1 MSTYSSAANMDVFV
15 NSIDELTKC
24 VFFDDIGQDYE
35 MAVSEQE
42 LQKSAWIS
50 SLLANSSEDQHR
62 KKALSF
68 AVLYYVTKREGEREP
83 LYRRYLYTIL
93 SRLGNIPT
101 ANALADQF
109 EGEGIEI
116 AENGSLLDAEI
127 FFTEEFYRFD
137 DETVFTDFQKRV
149 WENLEDDYFVFSGP
163 TSSGKSF
170 LLQTFVEY
178 KIEEVD
184 NFQGI
189 YLVPSKALIS
199 EVSTKFKKELG
210 DEIDVRTSA
219 YIDELGDSYLL
230 VLTPERCLQLFD
242 YEDDD
247 DVDFDLI
254 FLDEIQ
260 ELESESR
267 GPLFE
272 DVLGNLED
280 MWGSAQILAAGPNIS
295 NPKEILGEI
304 IKGDTSDVKSMY
316 NPAVHIECN
325 FTFYKRS
332 SNIEVTIESPSGS
345 ELTETID
352 RPTGLS
358 YSTIGGP
365 MKKAVRRFDEEFGG
379 SGQTLVYSPKT
390 QTAESLAE
398 GLAESRNKQQISP
411 RRKSLIDYLER
422 TIHEEYTL
430 AESLK
435 NGVAFHHSG
444 VPQVAREEI
453 EELFDEEDIEAIAST
468 STLLQGVN
476 LPAEKM
482 YILDPS
488 KGKNQILSDHEF
500 ENLLGRVGRVGEK
513 MYGTI
518 YYLDRE
524 DEEWADDRIGKTT
537 SKEVTSATKK
547 AISENREE
555 LIENIDNKDINRM
568 DNKGLKYTITLL
580 RNRHIRDNKSVSN
593 YLSKKD
599 VPQSEINEIQTRLEP
614 LLADLEIPKEI
625 LRKNPTV
632 DPLLQNQLYKNITAN
647 HQMWEINP
655 RNLRNDFFRVTRQ
668 LNSIFKFA
676 EDPENGIEDIGDSE
690 LRAYNFIRSLF
701 QGYHWVDGKDYK
713 QMISLR
719 RQALREKKVST
730 SIKNVMKITR
740 HDVQYLFVKYYKILC
755 DILSSIDDYDNAF
768 MLNFDKRL
776 ERGSINPSHL
786 KMMDMGID
794 RSIAIEYTPP
804 DDEDVEEYLESMVS
818 SMEPLYQRHLQN
830 AGVNVNNT
838 NDE

>member
-1 MSTYSSAANMDVFV
+1 MSTFSSAAEMDVFV
-15 NSIDELTKC
+15 NSIDELTRC
-24 VFFDDIGQDYE
+24 VFYDDIGKKYE
-35 MAVSEQE
+35 MNVSERE
-42 LQKSAWIS
+42 LRKSAWIS
-50 SLLANSSEDQHR
+50 SLLANSEDDQHR

-68 AVLYYVTKREGEREP
+68 AVLYYVSKREQEREP

-109 EGEGIEI
+109 EGSNIEI
-116 AENGSLLDAEI
+116 TEGGSLLDAEI
-127 FFTEEFYRFD
+127 NFTEEFYRFD
-137 DETVFTDFQKRV
+137 DDTIFTDFQKRI
-149 WENLEDDYFVFSGP
+149 WANLDDEYFVFSGP

-170 LLQTFVEY
+170 LLQTYINY
-178 KIEEVD
+178 KIEKNSE
-184 NFQGI
+184 FQGI
-189 YLVPSKALIS
+189 YLVPSRALIS
-199 EVSTKFKKELG
+199 EVSTDFKKELG
-210 DEIDVRTSA
+210 DHVEVRTGA
-219 YIDELGDSYLL
+219 YLDELDDSYLL

-242 YEDDD
+242 YEDDK

-260 ELESESR
+260 ELESKSR

-272 DVLGNLED
+272 DVMGNLEEIWSD
-280 MWGSAQILAAGPNIS
+280 AQILAAGPNIS
-295 NPKEILGEI
+295 NPKEILEEIVQGEA
-304 IKGDTSDVKSMY
+304 SDIKSMF

-325 FTFYKRS
+325 FTFYKRQ
-332 SNIEVTIESPSGS
+332 NHIDVTLESPSGS
-345 ELTETID
+345 ELNETLD

-365 MKKAVRRFDEEFGG
+365 KKEAARKFDNEYGG
-379 SGQTLVYSPKT
+379 SGQTLLYSPKT
-390 QTAESLAE
+390 STAESLAE
-398 GLAESRNKQQISP
+398 GMAEARSKQNISGRCRN
-411 RRKSLIDYLER
+411 LIDYLKR

-430 AESLK
+430 AQTLEQ
-435 NGVAFHHSG
+435 GVAFHHSG

-453 EELFDEEDIEAIAST
+453 EELFDEEEIEAIAST

-488 KGKNQILSDHEF
+488 KGKDRVLSDHEF

-518 YYLDRE
+518 YYIDRE
-524 DEEWADDRIGKTT
+524 DDEWADDRIGKTT
-537 SKEVTSATKK
+537 SKEVTSATRK
-547 AISENREE
+547 AISEHRDE
-555 LIENIDNKDINRM
+555 LIEKIDDENINHMGD
-568 DNKGLKYTITLL
+568 KGLKYTITLL
-580 RNRHIRDNKSVSN
+580 RNRYVKDDKSVRD
-593 YLSKKD
+593 YLKKKD
-599 VPQSEINEIQTRLEP
+599 MSNEDIDEIATRLEP
-614 LLADLEIPKEI
+614 LLDDLDIPKEI

-632 DPLLQNQLYKNITAN
+632 DPILQNQLYKNVTTNQAL
-647 HQMWEINP
+647 WEINP
-655 RNLRNDFFRVTRQ
+655 ANLQNDFFAVTRR

-676 EDPENGIEDIGDSE
+676 EDPQNGIEDVGDSE
-690 LRAYNFIRSLF
+690 LRAYNLIRALF
-701 QGYHWVDGKDYK
+701 QGFHWIDGKDYK

-719 RQALREKKVST
+719 RQSLNEKKIST
-730 SIKNVMKITR
+730 SIKNVMRITR

-755 DILSSIDDYDNAF
+755 DILRSIEDYDNAF

-776 ERGSINPSHL
+776 ERGSTNPAHL

-804 DDEDVEEYLESMVS
+804 EEKDVEEYLESVIP

-830 AGVNVNNT
+830 AGVDADS
-838 NDE
+838 DE